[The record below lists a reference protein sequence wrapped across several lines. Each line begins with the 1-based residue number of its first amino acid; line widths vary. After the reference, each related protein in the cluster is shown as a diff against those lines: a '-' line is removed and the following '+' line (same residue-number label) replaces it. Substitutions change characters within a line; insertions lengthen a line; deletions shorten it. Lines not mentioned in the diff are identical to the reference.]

1 MKEMRIT
8 AHEPEKLLGLE
19 GLIEDVAILDN
30 LAEKRKAAILREL
43 DPETRRLLE
52 ELVAQGIC

>member
-30 LAEKRKAAILREL
+30 LA
-43 DPETRRLLE
+43 
-52 ELVAQGIC
+52 